1 MPEPGKSPVGLLIGA
16 IAAVGAAIGIGM
28 CWLLI
33 RKPQPLYQFGQTI
46 CVGNGDYE
54 IIEEFEWR
62 ESTQWTEG
70 DGQLYEPQWWYY
82 AGTGWWPE
90 SYLEQFN

>member
-1 MPEPGKSPVGLLIGA
+1 L
-16 IAAVGAAIGIGM
+16 
-28 CWLLI
+28 
-33 RKPQPLYQFGQTI
+33 TI